1 MNEAMDILQLTATP
15 QRSTQIHSNEVNS
28 CLPVYFL
35 FVALANPLL
44 NVFMHRLALGLHYV
58 QEGKDESW

>member
-1 MNEAMDILQLTATP
+1 MNEAMDILQLTTTP
-15 QRSTQIHSNEVNS
+15 QRSTQIHSNELPV
-28 CLPVYFL
+28 LPVYFL

-58 QEGKDESW
+58 QELKDESW

>member
-1 MNEAMDILQLTATP
+1 VNKAMDVLQLTATP
-15 QRSTQIHSNEVNS
+15 QRGKSTQIHSNS

-58 QEGKDESW
+58 QELKDESW